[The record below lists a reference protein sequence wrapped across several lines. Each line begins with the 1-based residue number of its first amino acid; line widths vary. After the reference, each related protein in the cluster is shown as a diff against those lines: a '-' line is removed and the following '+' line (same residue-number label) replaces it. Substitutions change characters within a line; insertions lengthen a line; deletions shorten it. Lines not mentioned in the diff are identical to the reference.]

1 MIQMSCNVLERMC
14 PPASGPPMNV
24 SLNNMTMNFWIDITV
39 NWMYCLYSF
48 VLNSLHRYD
57 VNERHP
63 QAGLFSAVS
72 SAFIVNMES
81 SLSPNPSDTTNSL
94 LMILIN
100 KIDNNTFP
108 PQEASL
114 PVWNGPSSTSIWVQT
129 LAYTSLSTSL
139 LAAFGAVLGK
149 QWLGHYKTSRFGRGT
164 LQERCQRRQKKL
176 DGLEAWH
183 FSTIIATLPI
193 FLQLSL
199 LFFGIS
205 LAANIWSQQHTVAS
219 VIMVTTSFGLIFY
232 FFTVVASLKSPEC
245 PFQTPVSTVLQLF
258 RNAVRK
264 QGKDRP
270 KSWTGFL
277 NRWLVFVEGTF
288 GTVKRII
295 TESISRF
302 VTYLWR
308 LPEALR
314 HRARSMADGPEADS
328 VIGEETISLGKLD
341 LDFLEPPTKLAE
353 EYAVQSSAVQW
364 ILVTSTDTDTVTT
377 AARMLPEIEWP
388 AGDDVTGVL
397 DRLKGHFY
405 ACFDSTQL
413 VLPQSQARAVACS
426 KAMYHLHVEREL
438 SPSFQ
443 FFSNR
448 GQIFSEFD
456 HQVYNIHPDQDFLV
470 VSCAIG
476 RNEALDI
483 TSLSISDQM
492 WMAHMFTYHLHSR
505 NGVNNPGF
513 VTMVIDFIETCLDS
527 MPAQRLLADCL
538 LLAGMLVG
546 LSVDRR
552 HLVRLD
558 KR

>member
-193 FLQLSL
+193 FLQMSL

-245 PFQTPVSTVLQLF
+245 PFQTPVSTVLQSL

-264 QGKDRP
+264 EGEEHP
-270 KSWTGFL
+270 KSWVGFL
-277 NRWLVFVEGTF
+277 NRFLVFVEGTF
-288 GTVKRII
+288 ETVQRIITKSTSRLVTFVEGTFGPVKRII

-302 VTYLWR
+302 ATC
-308 LPEALR
+308 LPAALR
-314 HRARSMADGPEADS
+314 HRARSTADDSEADGGSEPWGAQSDAD
-328 VIGEETISLGKLD
+328 IAGGEGTFGTGKRIIT
-341 LDFLEPPTKLAE
+341 E
-353 EYAVQSSAVQW
+353 S
-364 ILVTSTDTDTVTT
+364 IL
-377 AARMLPEIEWP
+377 
-388 AGDDVTGVL
+388 
-397 DRLKGHFY
+397 H
-405 ACFDSTQL
+405 
-413 VLPQSQARAVACS
+413 
-426 KAMYHLHVEREL
+426 
-438 SPSFQ
+438 
-443 FFSNR
+443 
-448 GQIFSEFD
+448 
-456 HQVYNIHPDQDFLV
+456 
-470 VSCAIG
+470 
-476 RNEALDI
+476 
-483 TSLSISDQM
+483 
-492 WMAHMFTYHLHSR
+492 
-505 NGVNNPGF
+505 F
-513 VTMVIDFIETCLDS
+513 VTYLGTFQQL
-527 MPAQRLLADCL
+527 
-538 LLAGMLVG
+538 
-546 LSVDRR
+546 
-552 HLVRLD
+552 
-558 KR
+558 